1 MSGFFNLSTL
11 FSLWKVPL
19 IHTTCDNICE
29 KHLQFSLSPQVVEPG
44 LLLCCKL
51 SFLQW
56 LKKHLCIFWSTII
69 KALVVQYKSQCLKKE
84 QRANGYLC
92 FVYGS
97 CQKHWAIDTKRILA
111 RFRCIWVAQSMLNG
125 RWAHR
130 GYTGLS
136 RNKRYLWADKTT
148 SVCHHSFNERK
159 HTALLEFFYLNPVTK
174 SLLQSTALGKKNL
187 QWTVPQLLSSMYV
200 CASVRQ
206 HFAFILFKIFWG
218 LVFLVFLFPTQCS
231 KAISCNTN
239 QNIYSVLLF
248 LLWTLNKGKVRLLYT
263 ESEEDFANKLPHTFW
278 LPQTVLQLSAAS
290 SKN

>member
-1 MSGFFNLSTL
+1 MADEHTEGTQACQEIRGIFELIKL
-11 FSLWKVPL
+11 PL
-19 IHTTCDNICE
+19 CAIIHSMKGSI
-29 KHLQFSLSPQVVEPG
+29 
-44 LLLCCKL
+44 
-51 SFLQW
+51 
-56 LKKHLCIFWSTII
+56 
-69 KALVVQYKSQCLKKE
+69 QYCL
-84 QRANGYLC
+84 N
-92 FVYGS
+92 
-97 CQKHWAIDTKRILA
+97 
-111 RFRCIWVAQSMLNG
+111 
-125 RWAHR
+125 
-130 GYTGLS
+130 
-136 RNKRYLWADKTT
+136 
-148 SVCHHSFNERK
+148 
-159 HTALLEFFYLNPVTK
+159 FFYLNPVTK

-206 HFAFILFKIFWG
+206 HFAFILFKIFGG